1 MSLHRPT
8 IIGRIR
14 SDPGLLLLTAL
25 VVALTSA
32 LLAAVAPLS
41 QRTADDA
48 IAATVRDAGTRGTV
62 VATAARGY
70 DDPTQVRRDPGSAT
84 EVAQNVTYARNLM
97 SDDLAAAVRPGV
109 ATVSTPALHLLD
121 AGPGR
126 YLRLVY
132 VDPPG
137 DAPLDVTW
145 TSGGPP
151 QASVGADRADAKVP
165 PGTQWP
171 VQVGLS
177 EAVAQALGLAAGD
190 PLPAEDSKNR
200 PVSVVVSGIY
210 RAADPSDEPWAP
222 FPELLQPSVGVTEN
236 TPRTAGAALVSADSL
251 PDLRLAAPS
260 DEIVQRVVFVPR
272 PERMHYDDLDVLEQ
286 SVAKLQ
292 ASAGSGGAFSWDS
305 QLGLVLEDGA
315 ARVHSARGQAAVL
328 LLGLLAA
335 ALLVLVLAAQLLV
348 ARRSGPVA
356 SARERGATVL
366 GIAAELFV
374 ESLAVAVLGAA
385 VGVLAVRLAL
395 GDVGWLWV
403 LPVVVVAAL
412 AAPAQ
417 GALRAAAVTDVRRV
431 PANRSALRTAARA
444 RRLRRLLVEGAV
456 VAVAA
461 LSWVALHQR
470 GVTVDGRTDLTA
482 AGAGTWWALA
492 GAVLVVRAAPPLAR
506 WALRAARRSRG
517 GTAFFAASRVAATGG
532 RALPL
537 LVVSVAVAQLT
548 LGAALAATER
558 AGQREGALLSV
569 GGDARLT
576 TPPSDGTADLAS
588 AAADAP
594 GVAAAAAARVADAVR
609 ISARGSAGSARLVV
623 VDAAAYARLLDASA
637 LPDAPALAR
646 LTDDSG
652 SSVPALLTGGDPN
665 LREDLTLR
673 WEDADPV
680 PLAVV
685 GSAPGL
691 DPTDGAVV
699 VVDRATLAAHGLDI
713 SPDTVWAVGPGA
725 ADALRADEGGGV
737 LTLRSEVLAAQRRAP
752 LPRALFELALAGA
765 ALLLLLAVLG
775 VVLAAAVAAPARA
788 ESLGRLRALG
798 VERGPLRRVLA
809 GELTAPITL
818 AAVAGLV
825 LGATAAWTTLG
836 QLALQ
841 LVTGQPSAPDLV
853 VPWWLVL
860 LALVP
865 LLAALV
871 VAAVEAAALRR
882 TALAQLLRGGDRR

>member
-1 MSLHRPT
+1 VSIHRAT
-8 IIGRIR
+8 VLGRIR
-14 SDPGLLLLTAL
+14 SDPGLLVLTVL

-48 IAATVRDAGTRGTV
+48 IASTVRAAGTRGSV
-62 VATAARGY
+62 VATAAQGY
-70 DDPTQVRRDPGSAT
+70 DDPDGVRRDPGSAT
-84 EVAQNVTYARNLM
+84 EVAQSLAYARNLL
-97 SDDLAAAVRPGV
+97 SDDLARAVRPGV
-109 ATVSTPALHLLD
+109 ATVSSPALHLLD

-137 DAPLDVTW
+137 DSTLDVTW

-151 QASVGADRADAKVP
+151 QATVGAEKADVKVP
-165 PGTQWP
+165 AGTTWP

-190 PLPAEDSKNR
+190 QLPAEDARNR
-200 PVSVVVSGIY
+200 PVAVVVSGIY
-210 RAADPSDEPWAP
+210 RAADPSAEGWSP
-222 FPELLQPSVGVTEN
+222 FPELLQPSVGITEG
-236 TPRTAGAALVSADSL
+236 TPRTAGAAIVTADAL
-251 PDLRLAAPS
+251 PDLRLAVPT
-260 DEIVQRVVFVPR
+260 DELVQRLVFVPR
-272 PERMHYDDLDVLEQ
+272 PEQMHYADLEALEQ

-315 ARVHSARGQAAVL
+315 AQVHSARGQAAVL
-328 LLGLLAA
+328 LLGLLAV

-356 SARERGATVL
+356 TARERGATLL
-366 GIAAELFV
+366 GIATELFV
-374 ESLAVAVLGAA
+374 ESLGVALFGGAL
-385 VGVLAVRLAL
+385 GVLATLALL

-412 AAPAQ
+412 ATPVQ

-431 PANRSALRTAARA
+431 PANRSARRTAARA
-444 RRLRRLLVEGAV
+444 RHLRRLLVEGAV

-482 AGAGTWWALA
+482 AGAATWWALA

-506 WALRAARRSRG
+506 LALRLARRSRG
-517 GTAFFAASRVAATGG
+517 GTAFFTASRVAATGG

-537 LVVSVAVAQLT
+537 LVVAVAVAQLT
-548 LGAALAATER
+548 VGAALATTER
-558 AGQREGALLSV
+558 EGQRDGALISV

-576 TPPSDGTADLAS
+576 TAPSSGTADLA
-588 AAADAP
+588 AQAADAP
-594 GVAAAAAARVADAVR
+594 GVTAAAAARVADAVH
-609 ISARGSAGSARLVV
+609 ISARGSAATARLLV
-623 VDAAAYARLLDASA
+623 VDAPAYARLLEASD
-637 LPDAPALAR
+637 LPDAPAVAR
-646 LTDDSG
+646 LADPSG
-652 SSVPALLTGGDPN
+652 ASVPALLTGGDPD
-665 LREDLTLR
+665 LRQDLRLR

-680 PLAVV
+680 SLTVV

-691 DPTDGAVV
+691 EPDDGPVV
-699 VVDRATLAAHGLDI
+699 VVDRATLAAQGLDI
-713 SPDTVWAVGPGA
+713 PPDTVWAVGPGA
-725 ADALRADEGGGV
+725 ADALRADQASGV
-737 LTLRSEVLAAQRRAP
+737 LTLRTEVLAAQRRAP
-752 LPRALFELALAGA
+752 LPRALFELALAAA
-765 ALLLLLAVLG
+765 ALLLLLAVVG
-775 VVLAAAVAAPARA
+775 VVLAAAVAGPARA

-798 VERGPLRRVLA
+798 VGRASLRRVLA
-809 GELTAPITL
+809 GELAAPVAL
-818 AAVAGLV
+818 AALAGLV
-825 LGATAAWTTLG
+825 LGATASWATLG
-836 QLALQ
+836 ELALQ
-841 LVTGQPSAPDLV
+841 LVTGQPSAPALV

-865 LLAALV
+865 LVAALL
-871 VAAVEAAALRR
+871 VAGVEAAALRR